1 MCLNRGTCTICGC
14 IISLTSPPWVP
25 FFMCLLLLSTGRL
38 GPSRAEVGVGFRCVR
53 LVQALPSSPPS
64 AGLVPCP
71 SASAFLFPCP
81 FRVCPLWA
89 RCVVLVFSLSLF
101 FCVPLFA
108 SWLSNC
114 HFIVIF
120 ISSAPLLRGV
130 CVCVCTMWIDVKL
143 LIAGGRWGTLS
154 QRPTKTLQCSCVNVP
169 AFYIHILSRPCA
181 RIRRSWG
188 GLIFYRCCFI
198 WSMSTVII
206 RLYITIYIYI
216 FFYSSCQFIVG
227 VFARP
232 LHCTSR
238 FAKIV
243 LSKCVR
249 HMVDKLNSK
258 WYQTEASGYIAG
270 VRHNNVQHQ
279 SCNCKGDNIRE

>member
-130 CVCVCTMWIDVKL
+130 CVCVRVYHVDRCKTSFYCRGPLGNIESAANEDAAMFLCKRTCILYTYTVPPLRAYKTQLGGTYILSL
-143 LIAGGRWGTLS
+143 LFYM
-154 QRPTKTLQCSCVNVP
+154 VNV
-169 AFYIHILSRPCA
+169 YCDYTSVYH
-181 RIRRSWG
+181 
-188 GLIFYRCCFI
+188 Y
-198 WSMSTVII
+198 
-206 RLYITIYIYI
+206 IYIYI
-216 FFYSSCQFIVG
+216 YFFFILRVNLLL
-227 VFARP
+227 VF
-232 LHCTSR
+232 LH
-238 FAKIV
+238 
-243 LSKCVR
+243 VR
-249 HMVDKLNSK
+249 C
-258 WYQTEASGYIAG
+258 IA
-270 VRHNNVQHQ
+270 HQ
-279 SCNCKGDNIRE
+279 DSQRLF